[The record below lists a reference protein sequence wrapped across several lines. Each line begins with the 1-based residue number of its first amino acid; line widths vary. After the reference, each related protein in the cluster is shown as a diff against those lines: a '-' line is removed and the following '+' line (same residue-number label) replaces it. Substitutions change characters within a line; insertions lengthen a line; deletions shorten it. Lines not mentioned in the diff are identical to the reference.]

1 MASLKPNKKQQRQ
14 STGDKNSR
22 TSLQTSSSSDLSVQ
36 TDDNTLK
43 GIRSTLDQINTKL
56 EKLDTVV
63 RKVDDIEADLYN
75 VDGVGHRLEFTA
87 EETHSNSE
95 DVHLL
100 KKENEELR
108 KELNLVKAV
117 VVRMD
122 KKMTRL
128 TNEVTDLKSRSMRDN
143 LLIHNFAYNAN
154 ENLMTDVPAA
164 VKQHLNVDVEFVRI
178 HRNGFT
184 KPGRDTPV
192 SITGRLVDRGKKDE
206 ILKAQKAKKLD
217 NVHLPFHITAQ
228 EPISVVENRK
238 RLYNISDIFRKN
250 DIMTKVTKDKVV
262 LPDGNPCT
270 EEVKPIEN
278 ADILLVN
285 TETIDELEAIDTVST
300 PPVQRSG
307 SNFFATAT
315 KAVSH
320 DDVRRFHIK
329 VCCDDRSAH
338 ADHRVLVYRFTN
350 DHGKISDG
358 YLDDGDYGVG
368 RRLLKYMAENQILDQ
383 AIVVT
388 HQKGSLYVG
397 FERFAIMEQLVNDI
411 ANRVDDMEF

>member
-1 MASLKPNKKQQRQ
+1 MASIKPNKKQQRQ

-22 TSLQTSSSSDLSVQ
+22 TSTQTSSSSDLSVQ
-36 TDDNTLK
+36 TVDNTLK

-56 EKLDTVV
+56 ENLDTVV
-63 RKVDDIEADLYN
+63 KKVDDIEADLYN

-95 DVHLL
+95 EVHLL

-108 KELNLVKAV
+108 KELNFVKAV

-128 TNEVTDLKSRSMRDN
+128 TKEVTDLKSRSMRDN

-164 VKQHLNVDVEFVRI
+164 IKQHLNVDVEFVRI

-184 KPGRDTPV
+184 KAGRDKPI

-217 NVHLPFHITAQ
+217 NVHLPFHITPQ

-238 RLYNISDIFRKN
+238 RLCNISDNFRKN
-250 DIMTKVTKDKVV
+250 DIMTKITKDKVV
-262 LPDGNPCT
+262 LPDGKPCT

-300 PPVQRSG
+300 PPVQRGG

-329 VCCDDRSAH
+329 V
-338 ADHRVLVYRFTN
+338 
-350 DHGKISDG
+350 
-358 YLDDGDYGVG
+358 
-368 RRLLKYMAENQILDQ
+368 
-383 AIVVT
+383 
-388 HQKGSLYVG
+388 
-397 FERFAIMEQLVNDI
+397 
-411 ANRVDDMEF
+411 